1 MRNNHKNKVVSNPEQ
16 EGKEKSL
23 LDQILANVDDRKK
36 GEIYKIIHKTGI
48 EEDDPTFLLLVLMV
62 EAKLSITP
70 VPKQL
75 RDILS
80 SIKNTRDQIE
90 TKIQDFTEQAEK
102 STRETTEAANKAANM
117 FIKMQTDG
125 LIEEEEEEE
134 DNTSP
139 SIWTVCIGAAVTACF
154 TTLITLI
161 FSAQFADYLHSSNNY
176 NVSEAVEIQPSKLMA
191 HQLKIST

>member
-1 MRNNHKNKVVSNPEQ
+1 MRNNHKNKVVETPEQ
-16 EGKEKSL
+16 EGKDKSL

-36 GEIYKIIHKTGI
+36 GEIYKVIHKTGI

-75 RDILS
+75 REVLS

-117 FIKMQTDG
+117 FIKMQSEG
-125 LIEEEEEEE
+125 FIEEEEEE
-134 DNTSP
+134 DSKSP

-161 FSAQFADYLHSSNNY
+161 FSAQFADYLQSSNNY
-176 NVSEAVEIQPSKLMA
+176 SVPQAVEIQPSKLIVR
-191 HQLKIST
+191 QLKIST